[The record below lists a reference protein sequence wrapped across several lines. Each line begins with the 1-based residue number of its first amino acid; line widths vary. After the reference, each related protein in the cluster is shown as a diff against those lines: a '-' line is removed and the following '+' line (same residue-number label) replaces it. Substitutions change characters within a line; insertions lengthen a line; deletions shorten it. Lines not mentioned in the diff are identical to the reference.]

1 MPRRSKKEP
10 VNDPGGGE
18 GAPNLYFKFIF
29 RKHFHPAT
37 PTLPIKTRLNGARL
51 RIARVLTPAPGVRP
65 AAPPP
70 RPLHWTPRF
79 PIRPR
84 HETLPMKPLCPLFG
98 LAAALLLATAP
109 LATAQPSSA
118 APAPVDALTD
128 APADTPATRR
138 VAIFVKNRG
147 GEALVGQR
155 PVFEDLLIA
164 QLTAQG
170 FEIIS
175 PEDVTAALQTF
186 SGQRPDSDKSGVEA
200 QADAGQDLDTLL
212 EQHTSALRLAQ
223 NLNADYILIGSL
235 DSLDETTQHVKR
247 PDLHIDRHVTTHKLL
262 TTYKIL
268 DAGRGG
274 SLFSGAASARARTM
288 QSDTLHGSAHAFSD
302 LMEDAAAQISDQLAV
317 RGGANAVPE
326 RTLADARVGFTVAC
340 AVQDLSV
347 PEVVKD
353 DEGNYVLTGNRYQ
366 LEPLSVTVEL
376 DGVVVGSAPGTF
388 EVFPGIH
395 KLRLTREKFEPW
407 ERTINVYDG
416 QTLQVSLAMTAEG
429 RAEWQETAAMYEELK
444 QSARGA
450 ESRTKIAE
458 GIETMLKQSGY
469 RVDTKDGVTVEQNMI
484 ENLQKAQ

>member
-1 MPRRSKKEP
+1 
-10 VNDPGGGE
+10 
-18 GAPNLYFKFIF
+18 
-29 RKHFHPAT
+29 
-37 PTLPIKTRLNGARL
+37 
-51 RIARVLTPAPGVRP
+51 
-65 AAPPP
+65 
-70 RPLHWTPRF
+70 
-79 PIRPR
+79 
-84 HETLPMKPLCPLFG
+84 MKPHRPFLG

-109 LATAQPSSA
+109 VVAAQPSAPATTATPAA
-118 APAPVDALTD
+118 APA
-128 APADTPATRR
+128 APADAAAVATRR
-138 VAIFVKNRG
+138 VAIFIKNRG
-147 GEALVGQR
+147 GEALAGQR
-155 PVFEDLLIA
+155 PVFEDLLVA

-186 SGQRPDSDKSGVEA
+186 SGVDAEPDA
-200 QADAGQDLDTLL
+200 PPAGPGGSESEPDLDTLL
-212 EQHTSALRLAQ
+212 EQNTSALRLAQ
-223 NLNADYILIGSL
+223 NLNADYLLIGSL

-247 PDLHIDRHVTTHKLL
+247 PDLNIDRHVTTHKLL

-326 RTLADARVGFTVAC
+326 RTLADARVGFSVAC

-388 EVFPGIH
+388 DVLPGIH

-407 ERTINVYDG
+407 ERTVNVYDG
-416 QTLQVSLAMTAEG
+416 QILEVSLAMTAEG

-444 QSARGA
+444 QSARSA
-450 ESRTKIAE
+450 EDRAKVAE
-458 GIETMLKQSGY
+458 GIATTLKQSGY
-469 RVDTKDGVTVEQNMI
+469 RVDTTEGVTVEQNMI